1 MISRRDTLIAC
12 GALAAVGV
20 WPGLAAGDPGGAK
33 AGALRLALRS
43 PESARVVG
51 RAYLAT
57 HPDEADPVQLLAAI
71 EAAGGIGRSVA
82 RQPIDATAL
91 ARAVAEAVRDDFL
104 DRRTV
109 RVDGW
114 VLARTEARLCALAA
128 LT

>member
-20 WPGLAAGDPGGAK
+20 WPGLAAGDSGGAK

-43 PESARVVG
+43 AESARVVG

-82 RQPIDATAL
+82 RQPIDPTAL
-91 ARAVAEAVRDDFL
+91 ARAVAGAVRDDFL

>member
-20 WPGLAAGDPGGAK
+20 WPGLAAGASGGAK

-43 PESARVVG
+43 AESARVVG

-57 HPDEADPVQLLAAI
+57 HPDEADPARLLAAI

-82 RQPIDATAL
+82 RQPIDPAAL

-109 RVDGW
+109 RVEGW